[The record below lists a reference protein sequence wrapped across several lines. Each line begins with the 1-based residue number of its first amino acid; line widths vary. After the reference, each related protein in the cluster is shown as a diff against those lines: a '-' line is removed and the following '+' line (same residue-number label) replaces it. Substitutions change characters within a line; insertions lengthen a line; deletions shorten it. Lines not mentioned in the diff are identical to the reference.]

1 MPAPPTG
8 RNPPGAPSVG
18 GAFFDD
24 LQEDWQMF
32 EWELCAGQGGWFFR
46 LRSAANGQTIMHSE
60 TYSSKQAAEETL
72 LSLSEYFGAASCSWS
87 EVEA

>member
-1 MPAPPTG
+1 
-8 RNPPGAPSVG
+8 
-18 GAFFDD
+18 
-24 LQEDWQMF
+24 MF

-72 LSLSEYFGAASCSWS
+72 TSLQGWFGVSSVRWS
-87 EVEA
+87 EIELET

>member
-1 MPAPPTG
+1 
-8 RNPPGAPSVG
+8 
-18 GAFFDD
+18 
-24 LQEDWQMF
+24 MF
-32 EWELCAGQGGWFFR
+32 EWELCCGQGGWFFR

-87 EVEA
+87 EVESEP